1 MDGCF
6 ISLLMRE
13 SSMGIQQ
20 KKINL
25 KRNEKERKERQ
36 KKKKKDINAH
46 NYLALHTNIFLDTTK
61 KRNLNYI
68 LKPNSSCILLLS
80 ISLTITTFSNNQ

>member
-1 MDGCF
+1 MKRKG
-6 ISLLMRE
+6 
-13 SSMGIQQ
+13 
-20 KKINL
+20 KKD
-25 KRNEKERKERQ
+25 

-61 KRNLNYI
+61 KRILNYI
-68 LKPNSSCILLLS
+68 LKPNRFCILLLS

>member
-36 KKKKKDINAH
+36 KKKKDIKAH
-46 NYLALHTNIFLDTTK
+46 NF
-61 KRNLNYI
+61 
-68 LKPNSSCILLLS
+68 
-80 ISLTITTFSNNQ
+80 